1 MPSEFA
7 VFLIADAL
15 LAEGER
21 PSLRKVRE
29 ALPTGGSPREVCK
42 HLRAW
47 RRKRGYDPKL
57 KPIDLS
63 KAMKVA
69 GQALA
74 IDLWKQAKREATKA
88 FDRERVNET
97 GYGLNVVE
105 VTRRTVTLAALLSE
119 HELTPIHSHW

>member
-1 MPSEFA
+1 MPSKFA

-15 LAEGER
+15 LANGER

-42 HLRAW
+42 RLRAW

-57 KPIDLS
+57 EPIDLS

-105 VTRRTVTLAALLSE
+105 VTRRTVTLAALPSE
-119 HELTPIHSHW
+119 YELTPIHSHW